1 MTLRLSVPQPLT
13 EAHHLDKFQCGEPV
27 LDDWLKRRALANQ
40 LSRFS
45 RTFVVADPDGEV
57 FGYYALA
64 AGSVARQ
71 AAIGAMKGN
80 APDPVPVVVLAR
92 LAVDLRAQ
100 GIKLGGALL
109 QDAVVR
115 TLNAAADV
123 GVRALIAHA
132 LHEKAK
138 QFYQYYGFQASP
150 VDGLTMMLPLVEAD

>member
-1 MTLRLSVPQPLT
+1 MTLRLSAPQPLT
-13 EAHHLDKFQCGEPV
+13 EAHRLDEFQCGEPV
-27 LDDWLKRRALANQ
+27 LDDWLQRRALANQ
-40 LSRFS
+40 LNRFS
-45 RTFVVADPDGEV
+45 RTFVVVDADSRV
-57 FGYYALA
+57 IGYYALA

-71 AAIGAMKGN
+71 AVIGVMKRN

-92 LAVDLRAQ
+92 LAVDLRAR

-109 QDAVVR
+109 QDALVR

-138 QFYQYYGFQASP
+138 QFYEHYGFQVSP
-150 VDGLTMMLPLVEAD
+150 VDSLTMMLPLGFR